1 VASSNAFNG
10 NHLDGLRVITKGDI
24 DAGAITAGSNTTNG
38 TYFDNSTGSGHVH
51 LNGAGN
57 FSGNTNSGLQIFS
70 TGQITSTTGITASN
84 NATGYGA
91 YINSNDTINPVT
103 LSGTNTFNNNHLDGL
118 HIEAKSDIIL
128 DNVTANSNGGNGLF
142 LQSPGNITLHGCTN
156 AAYNGGYGI
165 YAHLPG
171 GYIFYMRT
179 GTINGN
185 GILSYWVDGGGT
197 DDIAEC
203 TPIPPPET
211 TKHPNKPI
219 NVVHVSGGESVLLAC
234 DLYSGTLLI
243 LPNGDS
249 AFLPCPIS
257 GSVTLTS
264 LSRAG
269 HALPDGATF
278 ASGMDLRVT
287 PDANSSANPDAAMT
301 ISFVVP
307 GNQRGANL
315 AILHWSGGKWQE
327 VSSINTGG
335 HLVAQVDFDGVFVMV
350 SR

>member
-1 VASSNAFNG
+1 
-10 NHLDGLRVITKGDI
+10 
-24 DAGAITAGSNTTNG
+24 
-38 TYFDNSTGSGHVH
+38 
-51 LNGAGN
+51 
-57 FSGNTNSGLQIFS
+57 
-70 TGQITSTTGITASN
+70 
-84 NATGYGA
+84 
-91 YINSNDTINPVT
+91 
-103 LSGTNTFNNNHLDGL
+103 
-118 HIEAKSDIIL
+118 
-128 DNVTANSNGGNGLF
+128 
-142 LQSPGNITLHGCTN
+142 
-156 AAYNGGYGI
+156 
-165 YAHLPG
+165 
-171 GYIFYMRT
+171 MRT
-179 GTINGN
+179 GNMNGN
-185 GILSYWVDGGGT
+185 GDHAYGVDGEGLENVG
-197 DDIAEC
+197 EC
-203 TPIPPPET
+203 AQIPNPTFSSGITKNNNPIQ
-211 TKHPNKPI
+211 I